1 MLILQIFLFLT
12 LTTVITTFLSPLYS
26 QGTSNN
32 ALDNKLQDNFTNTT
46 TTSEAQN
53 NQDKSQRIFQ
63 TKKLFVIF
71 IMKYL
76 LQKMNQLPSTIWK
89 RIFYSI
95 IQTFQLEEMHSLMW
109 LLKSFRRIQDLI
121 LKFKESI
128 PMVIMFLCT
137 HFLHWK
143 VLAMPL

>member
-1 MLILQIFLFLT
+1 M
-12 LTTVITTFLSPLYS
+12 ITTFLSPLYS

-95 IQTFQLEEMHSLMW
+95 IQTFQLEEMHSLM
-109 LLKSFRRIQDLI
+109 
-121 LKFKESI
+121 
-128 PMVIMFLCT
+128 
-137 HFLHWK
+137 
-143 VLAMPL
+143 